1 MRPLTRTASG
11 AAALQTG
18 RVEMATHY
26 ESSGMA
32 TALLVIDVQRGLFHR
47 STPVR
52 HGDQLVATINEL
64 ADRAHAADVLV
75 VYVQH
80 SSDKVLPFGTEA
92 WQLDQRL
99 HPGPEDLVLH
109 KEHGDAFRGTALAD
123 ELTVRGVGRLVITG
137 LVTQGCVRATCLGAL
152 ERGFEVL
159 LVSDGHSSYSR
170 DAEKQALSCNRQL
183 ADAGAEVL
191 PAGDVSMVG

>member
-1 MRPLTRTASG
+1 MTTRQGSR
-11 AAALQTG
+11 G
-18 RVEMATHY
+18 R
-26 ESSGMA
+26 A

-52 HGDQLVATINEL
+52 RGDELVATINAL
-64 ADRAHAADVLV
+64 VDRAHAAGVPV

-80 SSDKVLPFGTEA
+80 SSDKVLPFGSDG
-92 WQLDQRL
+92 WKLDQRL
-99 HPGPEDLVLH
+99 HPGLEHLVIH
-109 KEHGDAFRGTALAD
+109 KEHGDAFRETGLAD
-123 ELTVRGVGRLVITG
+123 ELAGRGVGRVVVTG
-137 LVTQGCVRATCLGAL
+137 LVSHGCVRATCLGAF

-170 DAEKQALSCNRQL
+170 DAEQQAQACNRQV

-191 PAGDVSMVG
+191 PARDVSMVS